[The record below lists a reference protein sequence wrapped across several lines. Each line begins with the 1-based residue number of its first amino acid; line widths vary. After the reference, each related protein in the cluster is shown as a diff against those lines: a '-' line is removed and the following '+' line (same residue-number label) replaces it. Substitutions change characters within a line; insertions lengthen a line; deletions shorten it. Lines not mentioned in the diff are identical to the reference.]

1 MQNYHMKD
9 LANENPKLADKLMAI
24 MASGNELDEQNK
36 KNEAQAL
43 YQKAWDLLPEP
54 KLEWTPLSAWVT
66 GSFFNLHFDNGDF
79 AAAKDWA
86 QKTLDGRESDI
97 DTGPLIN
104 LGMVYFELGDHAQAY
119 RYFDDAYS
127 FGKARAFQER
137 PKKYLKFYLEKKA

>member
-1 MQNYHMKD
+1 MKD
-9 LANENPKLADKLMAI
+9 LADVNSTLADEIMCV

-36 KNEAQAL
+36 KEQAQAH

-54 KLEWTPLSAWVT
+54 KLEWTPLSSWVT

-79 AAAKDWA
+79 EAAKHWA

-104 LGMVYFELGDHAQAY
+104 LGMVCFELGDQAQAY
-119 RYFDDAYS
+119 KYFNEAYN

-137 PKKYLKFYLEKKA
+137 HKKYLK

>member
-1 MQNYHMKD
+1 
-9 LANENPKLADKLMAI
+9 MALT
-24 MASGNELDEQNK
+24 ASGNELDEQNIRT
-36 KNEAQAL
+36 EAQSL

-66 GSFFNLHFDNGDF
+66 GSFFNLHFDSGDF
-79 AAAKDWA
+79 KAAMEWA

-104 LGMVYFELGDHAQAY
+104 MGMAYFELLDHEQAY
-119 RYFDDAYS
+119 KYFDDAYR

-137 PKKYLKFYLEKKA
+137 PKKYLKFYLDKKA

>member
-1 MQNYHMKD
+1 M
-9 LANENPKLADKLMAI
+9 
-24 MASGNELDEQNK
+24 
-36 KNEAQAL
+36 

-54 KLEWTPLSAWVT
+54 KLEWTPLSSWVT

-79 AAAKDWA
+79 ETAKDWA

-104 LGMVYFELGDHAQAY
+104 LGMVYFELEDYSQAY
-119 RYFDDAYS
+119 KYFDDAYS

>member
-1 MQNYHMKD
+1 MKD
-9 LANENPKLADKLMAI
+9 LADESPTLADEVMRI
-24 MASGNELDEQNK
+24 MGSGNELDEQNK

-43 YQKAWDLLPEP
+43 YQKAWELLPEP

-79 AAAKDWA
+79 EAAKDWA

-104 LGMVYFELGDHAQAY
+104 LGMVYFALGDHAQAY

-127 FGKARAFQER
+127 FAFQER